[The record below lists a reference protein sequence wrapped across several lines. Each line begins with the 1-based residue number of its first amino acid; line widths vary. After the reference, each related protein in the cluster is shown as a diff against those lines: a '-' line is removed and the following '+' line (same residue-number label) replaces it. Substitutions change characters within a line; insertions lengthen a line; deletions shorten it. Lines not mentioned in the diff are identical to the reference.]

1 MGEQD
6 NRHPD
11 ADEER
16 RAGLCARCVH
26 ARVIES
32 DRGSRFLLCA
42 LSRTDPRFRKYP
54 TLPVTLCAGHEK
66 SC

>member
-1 MGEQD
+1 MSDHD

-11 ADEER
+11 TAEDR
-16 RAGLCARCVH
+16 RAGLCASCMH
-26 ARVIES
+26 ARLIES

-42 LSRTDPRFRKYP
+42 LSRADSRFRKYP
-54 TLPVTLCAGHEK
+54 TLPVTLCAGYEK